1 MNDQIQCSL
10 NLSIPNFSLK
20 AAKLLFRKQSNIS
33 SWKDFIFFQIRKNQ
47 LFVGRFWRNQSV
59 LGAWS
64 VWFSLK
70 LIQTWSNT
78 TKNVRTHWNETK
90 IARCEL
96 ERFFISLKSD
106 KWDKKDYSSLSST
119 RMIHSIQLN
128 RVVNQQIRCLRN
140 TKDRKWPYSNN
151 FMIES
156 WFITHKLWVITNCAR

>member
-10 NLSIPNFSLK
+10 NLPIPNFSLK

-33 SWKDFIFFQIRKNQ
+33 SWKDFNFFQNRKNQ
-47 LFVGRFWRNQSV
+47 LFVGRFSRNQSV

-64 VWFSLK
+64 VWFSLNWFK
-70 LIQTWSNT
+70 LD
-78 TKNVRTHWNETK
+78 RTRLKMSEHIETRRK
-90 IARCEL
+90 LPDVNLNA
-96 ERFFISLKSD
+96 FFISLKSD

-128 RVVNQQIRCLRN
+128 RVVRQPIRCLRN
-140 TKDRKWPYSNN
+140 TKDRKWPYLNN

-156 WFITHKLWVITNCAR
+156 